1 MGIKPGKQTEEGC
14 PARAGIGPGSDRPS
28 ALLERL
34 PRASGDRPF
43 KRAVSFDLPEVAPR
57 ERG

>member
-1 MGIKPGKQTEEGC
+1 MTKMHQFESPGC
-14 PARAGIGPGSDRPS
+14 PARAGIGPNRRLPMPM
-28 ALLERL
+28 LNRL

-43 KRAVSFDLPEVAPR
+43 GTGLGSTLAKVAPR

>member
-1 MGIKPGKQTEEGC
+1 MTAKH
-14 PARAGIGPGSDRPS
+14 
-28 ALLERL
+28 RL

-43 KRAVSFDLPEVAPR
+43 ANLGYLPKCAVAPR